1 MRRVAWL
8 TDLHLNFVASNKV
21 SAFFDS
27 VEELQVD
34 AVLVGGDIS
43 EGPRLPLDLSEM
55 SARVRKPIYFVLGN
69 HDYYKSS
76 IASVRSTVSALCQ
89 RMPNLCWLS
98 ENGVIELT
106 PRTALIGH
114 DGWGDGLL
122 GSFDEA
128 VMLNDDLQIEE
139 LTTFDKYTLFAR
151 LRELGQQAADHLEPI
166 LSEALQKYTNICMLT
181 HVPPFREACW
191 HEGEIAG
198 DNILPRFACGAVGNV
213 IQELMPAHPEKQ
225 LTVLCGHTHSSG
237 NSRIMPNVQV
247 ITAGAGYGQPQ
258 VQKLFWAP

>member
-8 TDLHLNFVASNKV
+8 TDLHLNFVPPKQV

-27 VEELQVD
+27 VEQLQVD
-34 AVLVGGDIS
+34 VVLVGGDIS
-43 EGPRLPLDLSEM
+43 EAPRLAFDLSEM

-69 HDYYKSS
+69 HDYYRSS
-76 IASVRSTVSALCQ
+76 IAAVRSIVSDLCQ
-89 RMPNLCWLS
+89 RMPNLVWLS

-106 PRTALIGH
+106 PQTALIGH

-151 LRELGQQAADHLEPI
+151 LRELGQQAADHLQPA
-166 LSEALQKYTNICMLT
+166 LSAALQIFTNVCLLT

-191 HEGEIAG
+191 HEGEISADG
-198 DNILPRFACGAVGNV
+198 LLPRFACGAVGNV
-213 IQELMPAHPEKQ
+213 IQELMPAHPDKV
-225 LTVLCGHTHSSG
+225 LTVLCGHTHSPG
-237 NSRIMPNVQV
+237 TSRIMPNVNV
-247 ITAGAGYGQPQ
+247 LTAGAKYGQPQ